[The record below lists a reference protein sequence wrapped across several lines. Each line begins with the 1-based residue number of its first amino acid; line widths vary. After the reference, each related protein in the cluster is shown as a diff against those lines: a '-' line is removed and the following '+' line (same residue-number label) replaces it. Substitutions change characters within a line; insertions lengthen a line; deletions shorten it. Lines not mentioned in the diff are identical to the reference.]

1 MRILLASAPVINREI
16 DFNLQT
22 LLEYMKA
29 YRGKAELIVFGES
42 ILQGFECLCW
52 DYEKDRSVGIA
63 LEDAPVRRIRAA
75 AKEYRLAVSFGMI
88 ERRGD
93 HLYSA
98 QLTIGAD
105 GELVNLFHRV
115 SVGWK
120 DVSQTDEHYRE
131 GERFEKFTCSGKSF
145 AVGLCGD
152 LWTEGWPEE
161 MKALQADVVL
171 WPVWCDYSPAEWND
185 TVKYE
190 YAQQA
195 ARCGRDVLLVNPFC
209 TDPTATDCATGACV
223 HFRNGSIVRELPSG
237 RPGTLLIEL

>member
-16 DFNLQT
+16 KFNLQT
-22 LLEYMKA
+22 LLEYMKD
-29 YRGKAELIVFGES
+29 YRGKVELIVFGES

-98 QLTIGAD
+98 QLTIGED

-120 DVSQTDEHYRE
+120 DISQTDEHYRE
-131 GERFEKFTCSGKSF
+131 GELQRKKLRRRPVRRPLDGRTAGRN
-145 AVGLCGD
+145 
-152 LWTEGWPEE
+152 EGAAGRRGAMARLVRLQPRRMERHCQGRVRPTGG
-161 MKALQADVVL
+161 AL
-171 WPVWCDYSPAEWND
+171 
-185 TVKYE
+185 
-190 YAQQA
+190 
-195 ARCGRDVLLVNPFC
+195 
-209 TDPTATDCATGACV
+209 
-223 HFRNGSIVRELPSG
+223 
-237 RPGTLLIEL
+237 RP

>member
-16 DFNLQT
+16 KFNLQT

-29 YRGKAELIVFGES
+29 YRGKVELIVFGES

-75 AKEYRLAVSFGMI
+75 AKEYRLAISFGMI

-115 SVGWK
+115 SVG
-120 DVSQTDEHYRE
+120 
-131 GERFEKFTCSGKSF
+131 
-145 AVGLCGD
+145 
-152 LWTEGWPEE
+152 
-161 MKALQADVVL
+161 
-171 WPVWCDYSPAEWND
+171 
-185 TVKYE
+185 
-190 YAQQA
+190 
-195 ARCGRDVLLVNPFC
+195 
-209 TDPTATDCATGACV
+209 
-223 HFRNGSIVRELPSG
+223 
-237 RPGTLLIEL
+237 

>member
-16 DFNLQT
+16 KFNLQT

-29 YRGKAELIVFGES
+29 YRGKVELIVFGES

-131 GERFEKFTCSGKSF
+131 GERFEKFTCNGKSF

-152 LWTEGWPEE
+152 LWT
-161 MKALQADVVL
+161 A
-171 WPVWCDYSPAEWND
+171 
-185 TVKYE
+185 
-190 YAQQA
+190 
-195 ARCGRDVLLVNPFC
+195 GRKK
-209 TDPTATDCATGACV
+209 
-223 HFRNGSIVRELPSG
+223 
-237 RPGTLLIEL
+237 

>member
-29 YRGKAELIVFGES
+29 YRGKVELIVFGES

-131 GERFEKFTCSGKSF
+131 GERFEKFTCNGKSF
-145 AVGLCGD
+145 AVGLCHGR
-152 LWTEGWPEE
+152 LRSFSERLHRAGASLRQTGNP
-161 MKALQADVVL
+161 ADRTITTCL
-171 WPVWCDYSPAEWND
+171 D
-185 TVKYE
+185 
-190 YAQQA
+190 QA
-195 ARCGRDVLLVNPFC
+195 AGGASQRPFS
-209 TDPTATDCATGACV
+209 T
-223 HFRNGSIVRELPSG
+223 S
-237 RPGTLLIEL
+237 LIFD

>member
-16 DFNLQT
+16 KFNLQT

-29 YRGKAELIVFGES
+29 YRGKVELIVFGES

-131 GERFEKFTCSGKSF
+131 GERFEKFTCNGKSF

-152 LWTEGWPEE
+152 R
-161 MKALQADVVL
+161 VSR
-171 WPVWCDYSPAEWND
+171 SP
-185 TVKYE
+185 
-190 YAQQA
+190 
-195 ARCGRDVLLVNPFC
+195 
-209 TDPTATDCATGACV
+209 
-223 HFRNGSIVRELPSG
+223 
-237 RPGTLLIEL
+237 